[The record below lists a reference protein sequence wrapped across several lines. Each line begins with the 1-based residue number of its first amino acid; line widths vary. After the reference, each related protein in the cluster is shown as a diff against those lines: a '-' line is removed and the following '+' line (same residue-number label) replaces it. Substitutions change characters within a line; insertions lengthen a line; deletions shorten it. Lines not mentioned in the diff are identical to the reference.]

1 MPVLLIWAAPGVIAL
16 GVTGYYLL
24 TVANLVDA
32 ALGFGM
38 PTERP
43 LGRRR
48 TFKVTEGGNARPRQP
63 RCAG

>member
-1 MPVLLIWAAPGVIAL
+1 MPVLLIWAAPGVIAH

-24 TVANLVDA
+24 TLTDA
-32 ALGFGM
+32 ALSFGM

-43 LGRRR
+43 LDRRR
-48 TFKVTEGGNARPRQP
+48 TFKVIEGGKTRPRQP